1 MRALKLFDI
10 EIIQGKTFSYV
21 VRWEDTP
28 IVYAAITAITNTAPV
43 SITAALHGILNGWR
57 AAVVSV
63 KGMTQINALNTPPK
77 DSDYMDVTVVDANT
91 VTLNVVNAAGFKPY
105 TSGGYLQYNKPVD
118 LTGYTARMVIKSSVS
133 GTALAA
139 SSTLLVWAA
148 STAYTVGQLVTPG
161 AGMSGG
167 SGVLLQCAKAGTSGT
182 ITTLSVPASG
192 QALVDGTVTW
202 TVVPLS
208 ITLTLS
214 TSLQTVTISIP
225 AAATTLLATGK
236 GLYDLELISAAGVVT
251 ALLAGKVTIDY
262 EITT

>member
-182 ITTLSVPASG
+182 ITTLAVPASG

-225 AAATTLLATGK
+225 AAATALLAAGK